1 MDEGRGSLIID
12 ADDADIELR
21 TSNKKKC
28 TGVIVHA
35 TPVRAHARVIF
46 KFLL

>member
-1 MDEGRGSLIID
+1 MDEGRGSLMI
-12 ADDADIELR
+12 DADIELR